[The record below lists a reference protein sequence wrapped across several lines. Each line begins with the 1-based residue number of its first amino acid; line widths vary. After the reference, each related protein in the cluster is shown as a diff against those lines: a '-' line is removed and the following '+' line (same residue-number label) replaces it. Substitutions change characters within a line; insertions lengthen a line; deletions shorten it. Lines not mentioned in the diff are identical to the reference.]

1 MYDPL
6 ISNPMNRVMKVLS
19 ERREHLKLP
28 SLKIG
33 NLVAKIPI
41 IQGGMAVKIST
52 GLLAGTIA
60 SLGGVGV
67 IGASGMD
74 LTELREEIKKAKE
87 IAMGGLVG
95 INIMFAAREFLG
107 AVKTSISEG
116 ISLIITGAGFSRDI
130 FKIGKDS
137 NTPILPIVSSAKLAQ
152 TATKCGAA
160 AIVVEGK
167 EAGGHLGTD
176 RSIELILPEVRA
188 VTDLPVIAAGGITD
202 GCDIVKMFRLGA
214 NGVQIATRFVL
225 THECAAAPEYKKVYA
240 NAKKEDIV
248 IISSPVGMPGRA
260 IKTKFVENIL
270 NKTAPKP
277 IGCDYCLKKCSLEYC
292 IVQALINSQQGNID
306 EGIVFSGEN
315 VWKIKDKRIRPAAD
329 VLAELVKEAEECKM

>member
-1 MYDPL
+1 M
-6 ISNPMNRVMKVLS
+6 
-19 ERREHLKLP
+19 KLP
-28 SLKIG
+28 ELKIG
-33 NLVAKIPI
+33 DKVAKIPI

-60 SLGGVGV
+60 SLGAVGV

-74 LTELREEIKKAKE
+74 LKELREEIRKARE
-87 IAMGGLVG
+87 IAKGGLVG

-107 AVKTSISEG
+107 AVTTAISEK

-130 FKIGKDS
+130 FKIGMES
-137 NTPILPIVSSAKLAQ
+137 NTPILPIVSSAKLAR

-176 RSIELILPEVRA
+176 RSIEMILPEVRA

-202 GCDIVKMFRLGA
+202 GCDIAKMFKLGA
-214 NGVQIATRFVL
+214 NGVQVATRFVL
-225 THECAAAPEYKKVYA
+225 TPECAAAPEYKKIYQ
-240 NAKKEDIV
+240 NARKEDIV

-260 IKTKFVENIL
+260 IKTKFVEKIL

-315 VWKIKDKRIRPAAD
+315 VWKIRDRRIRPAAD
-329 VLAELVKEAEECKM
+329 ILAELVREAEECKI

>member
-1 MYDPL
+1 
-6 ISNPMNRVMKVLS
+6 
-19 ERREHLKLP
+19 LP
-28 SLKIG
+28 ELKIG
-33 NLVAKIPI
+33 DKVAKIPI

-60 SLGGVGV
+60 SLGAVGV

-74 LTELREEIKKAKE
+74 LKELREEIRKARE
-87 IAMGGLVG
+87 IAKGGLVG

-107 AVKTSISEG
+107 AVTTAISEK

-130 FKIGKDS
+130 FKIGMES
-137 NTPILPIVSSAKLAQ
+137 NTPILPIVSSAKLAR

-176 RSIELILPEVRA
+176 RSIEMILPEVRA

-202 GCDIVKMFRLGA
+202 GCDIAKMFKLGA
-214 NGVQIATRFVL
+214 NGVQVATRFVL
-225 THECAAAPEYKKVYA
+225 TPECAAAPEYKKIYQ
-240 NAKKEDIV
+240 NARKEDIV

-260 IKTKFVENIL
+260 IKTKFVEKIL

-315 VWKIKDKRIRPAAD
+315 VWKIRDRRIRPAAD
-329 VLAELVKEAEECKM
+329 ILAELVREAEECKI

>member
-1 MYDPL
+1 
-6 ISNPMNRVMKVLS
+6 
-19 ERREHLKLP
+19 LKLP
-28 SLKIG
+28 KLKIG
-33 NLVAKIPI
+33 NMVANIPI
-41 IQGGMAVKIST
+41 LQGGMAVKIST

-60 SLGGVGV
+60 SLGGVGI

-74 LTELREEIKKAKE
+74 LSELKEEIRKARE
-87 IAMGGLVG
+87 IAKSGIVG

-107 AVKTSISEG
+107 AVNTAIKEKISF
-116 ISLIITGAGFSRDI
+116 ITTGAGFSRDI
-130 FKIGKDS
+130 FKIGLES
-137 NTPILPIVSSAKLAQ
+137 NTPILPIVSSAKLAKI
-152 TATKCGAA
+152 ATKSGAS

-176 RSIELILPEVRA
+176 ISIEKIIPEVRR

-202 GCDIVKMFRLGA
+202 GCDIVKMFKLGA
-214 NGVQIATRFVL
+214 DGVQIATRFVL
-225 THECAAAPEYKKVYA
+225 TNECAAAPEYKKIYQ
-240 NAKKEDIV
+240 NAKKEDVV

-260 IKTKFVENIL
+260 IKTKFVESIL

-292 IVQALINSQQGNID
+292 IVQALINAQQGNVD

-315 VWKIKDKRIRPAAD
+315 VWKIKDRRIRPAKD
-329 VLAELVKEAEECKM
+329 VLMELVKEAEECKN